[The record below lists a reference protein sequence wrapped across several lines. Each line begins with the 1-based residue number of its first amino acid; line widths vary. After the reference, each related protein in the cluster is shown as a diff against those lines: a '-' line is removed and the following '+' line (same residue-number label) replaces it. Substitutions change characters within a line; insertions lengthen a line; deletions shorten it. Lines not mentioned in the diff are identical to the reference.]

1 MGGSVPGPGRVA
13 PRRWPLALAVIV
25 AAAIL
30 PAAAG
35 QAAGGPRDLTLRLSD
50 LAPGYLVGDDSGCG
64 LGLTGEGAPRELLRL
79 ERHRHRGCIMEFERL
94 WAPPGEASGPPLVES
109 AAFRFSG
116 EAGAVAGFASARA
129 LVAHVLGVR
138 RGSLGP
144 LSVSASI
151 GDAVAAFRTNDA
163 LVEGRPHQPGVA
175 VLWRAGRVLSL
186 VFAGG
191 RGGVEGE
198 QAAIRLALLQHARIR
213 SPTSLR
219 PRDNDDREVP
229 LDNPRLGIEIHW
241 LGRRFQPAGR
251 LPALVLADSFGP
263 LGRGDGPG
271 WLAEL
276 DYEARGR
283 GAGVKLGLWTPS
295 AFARFE
301 RSRLGRLVRA
311 HHCARSEQLELPA
324 GRAVIYAGYSDPP
337 KRCRARAPDRYLA
350 HVFLDGLV
358 VSVNVPICFLCVDD
372 DPDNPDP
379 YDTLAGMRTVVKGLR
394 PRPLSR
400 PAHAPAPAGRPR

>member
-1 MGGSVPGPGRVA
+1 VTPL
-13 PRRWPLALAVIV
+13 RRWLLALAGVV

-30 PAAAG
+30 PVAG
-35 QAAGGPRDLTLRLSD
+35 QAAGGARDLTLRLSD

-94 WAPPGEASGPPLVES
+94 WAPPGEPSGPPLVES
-109 AAFRFSG
+109 AAFRFSR
-116 EAGAVAGFASARA
+116 EAGAVAAFASART

-144 LSVSASI
+144 LSVRASI
-151 GDAVAAFRTNDA
+151 GDAIAAFRTNDA
-163 LVEGRPHQPGVA
+163 LVEGRPRRPGVA

-191 RGGVEGE
+191 RGDAEGE
-198 QAAIRLALLQHARIR
+198 QAALRLALLQHARIQR
-213 SPTSLR
+213 PAALR
-219 PRDNDDREVP
+219 PGDNDDREVP
-229 LDNPRLGIEIHW
+229 LDNPRLGVEVHW
-241 LGRRFQPAGR
+241 LGRRFQPAGQ

-263 LGRGDGPG
+263 LGPREGPG

-276 DYEARGR
+276 DYEARGP

-295 AFARFE
+295 DFARFE

-311 HHCARSEQLELPA
+311 HRCARSEQLDLPA
-324 GRAVIYAGYSDPP
+324 GRAVIYAGYADPP
-337 KRCRARAPDRYLA
+337 RRCRARAPDRYLA

-358 VSVNVPICFLCVDD
+358 VSVNVPICLLCIDGNAD
-372 DPDNPDP
+372 HPDP
-379 YDTLAGMRTVVKGLR
+379 YDTLAGMRAVVKGLQ
-394 PRPLSR
+394 PRPISR

>member
-1 MGGSVPGPGRVA
+1 MGDA
-13 PRRWPLALAVIV
+13 PLRRWPLALVVIV

-30 PAAAG
+30 PAAPV
-35 QAAGGPRDLTLRLSD
+35 QAAGAPRDLTLRLLD

-79 ERHRHRGCIMEFERL
+79 ERHRPRGCIMEFERL
-94 WAPPGEASGPPLVES
+94 WAPPGEPSGPPLVES
-109 AAFRFSG
+109 AAFRFSR

-129 LVAHVLGVR
+129 LLAHVLGVR

-144 LSVSASI
+144 LSLHASI
-151 GDAVAAFRTNDA
+151 GDAVAAYRTNDA
-163 LVEGRPHQPGVA
+163 LVEGRPRRPGVA

-191 RGGVEGE
+191 RGGADGE
-198 QAAIRLALLQHARIR
+198 QAAVRLALLQQARIR
-213 SPTSLR
+213 SPSALR
-219 PRDNDDREVP
+219 PGDNDDREVP
-229 LDNPRLGIEIHW
+229 LDNPRLGTEVHW

-263 LGRGDGPG
+263 LGPGEGPG

-276 DYEARGR
+276 DYDARGR
-283 GAGVKLGLWTPS
+283 GAGVKLGIWTPS
-295 AFARFE
+295 DFARFE

-311 HHCARSEQLELPA
+311 HRCARSEQLDLPA
-324 GRAVIYAGYSDPP
+324 GRAVIYGGHSDPP
-337 KRCRARAPDRYLA
+337 TRCRARAPDRYLA

-358 VSVNVPICFLCVDD
+358 VSVNVPICFLCIEGDAD
-372 DPDNPDP
+372 HPDP
-379 YDTLAGMRTVVKGLR
+379 YDTLAGMRAVVTGLR

-400 PAHAPAPAGRPR
+400 RAHAPVPAGRPR

>member
-1 MGGSVPGPGRVA
+1 MISRGAVTS
-13 PRRWPLALAVIV
+13 PRRWPLALAAIV

-30 PAAAG
+30 PAA
-35 QAAGGPRDLTLRLSD
+35 QARADGAPRDLTLRLSD

-64 LGLTGEGAPRELLRL
+64 LGLTGEGAPRALLRL
-79 ERHRHRGCIMEFERL
+79 ERHRHRGCSMEFERL
-94 WAPPGEASGPPLVES
+94 WAPPGEPSGPPLVES
-109 AAFRFSG
+109 AAFRFSR
-116 EAGAVAGFASARA
+116 EPGAVAGFGSAQA

-138 RGSLGP
+138 HGSLGP
-144 LSVSASI
+144 LSLQVSI

-163 LVEGRPHQPGVA
+163 LVEGRPRRPGVA
-175 VLWRAGRVLSL
+175 LLWRAGRVLSL

-191 RGGVEGE
+191 RGGADGE
-198 QAAIRLALLQHARIR
+198 QAAVRLALLQHARIR
-213 SPTSLR
+213 SPSPLR
-219 PRDNDDREVP
+219 PGDNDDREVP
-229 LDNPRLGIEIHW
+229 LDNPRLGIEVHW

-263 LGRGDGPG
+263 LGPGEGPG

-283 GAGVKLGLWTPS
+283 GAGVKLGLWRPS
-295 AFARFE
+295 DFARFE

-311 HHCARSEQLELPA
+311 HRCARSEQLALPA

-337 KRCRARAPDRYLA
+337 TRCRVRAPDRYLA

-358 VSVNVPICFLCVDD
+358 VSVNVPICFLCVND
-372 DPDNPDP
+372 DPDHPDP
-379 YDTLAGMRTVVKGLR
+379 YDTLAGMRAVVKGLQ

-400 PAHAPAPAGRPR
+400 RAHAPAPADRPR

>member
-1 MGGSVPGPGRVA
+1 M
-13 PRRWPLALAVIV
+13 RWPLALAIIV

-30 PAAAG
+30 PAAAA
-35 QAAGGPRDLTLRLSD
+35 QAAAPRDLTLRLSD
-50 LAPGYLVGDDSGCG
+50 LARGYLVGDDSGCG
-64 LGLTGEGAPRELLRL
+64 VGLTGEGAPRELLRL
-79 ERHRHRGCIMEFERL
+79 ERHRHRGCIMEFEQL
-94 WAPPGEASGPPLVES
+94 WALPGEPSGPPLVES
-109 AAFRFSG
+109 ATFRFSR
-116 EAGAVAGFASARA
+116 EAGAVTGFASARA

-144 LSVSASI
+144 LSVRTSI

-163 LVEGRPHQPGVA
+163 LVQGRPGRPGVA

-191 RGGVEGE
+191 RGGADGE
-198 QAAIRLALLQHARIR
+198 QAAVRLALLQHARLK

-219 PRDNDDREVP
+219 SGDNDDREVP
-229 LDNPRLGIEIHW
+229 LDNPRLGIAVHW
-241 LGRRFQPAGR
+241 LGSRFQRAGR

-263 LGRGDGPG
+263 LGRGTGPG

-276 DYEARGR
+276 DYQARGR

-295 AFARFE
+295 DFARFE

-311 HHCARSEQLELPA
+311 HRCARSEQLDLPG

-358 VSVNVPICFLCVDD
+358 VSVNVPHCFLCIDGD
-372 DPDNPDP
+372 ADLDP
-379 YDTLAGMRTVVKGLR
+379 YDTLAGMRTVVEGLR

-400 PAHAPAPAGRPR
+400 RAHVPAPAGRPR

>member
-1 MGGSVPGPGRVA
+1 MRSL
-13 PRRWPLALAVIV
+13 RRSSLGFALIV

-30 PAAAG
+30 PAAAS
-35 QAAGGPRDLTLRLSD
+35 QAAGGPRDLPLRLSD

-94 WAPPGEASGPPLVES
+94 WAPPDEPPGPPLVES
-109 AAFRFSG
+109 AAFRFSREEG
-116 EAGAVAGFASARA
+116 AAAGLASARS
-129 LVAHVLGVR
+129 LVAHVIGVR
-138 RGSLGP
+138 RGSLRP
-144 LSVSASI
+144 FSLRASI

-163 LVEGRPHQPGVA
+163 LVEGRPRRPGVA
-175 VLWRAGRVLSL
+175 ILWRAGRVLSL
-186 VFAGG
+186 VFTAGQG
-191 RGGVEGE
+191 RADGV
-198 QAAIRLALLQHARIR
+198 QAALRLARLQHARIR

-219 PRDNDDREVP
+219 AGDNDDREVP
-229 LDNPRLGIEIHW
+229 LANPRLGIEVHW

-251 LPALVLADSFGP
+251 LPTLVLADSFGP
-263 LGRGDGPG
+263 LGRGQGPG

-283 GAGVKLGLWTPS
+283 GAGVKLGLWAPS
-295 AFARFE
+295 DFARFE

-311 HHCARSEQLELPA
+311 QRCARSEQLDLLA

-337 KRCRARAPDRYLA
+337 RRCRARAPDRYLA

-358 VSVNVPICFLCVDD
+358 VSVNVPICLLCVDD
-372 DPDNPDP
+372 DPAHVDP
-379 YDTLAGMRTVVKGLR
+379 YDSLAGMRAVVESLR

-400 PAHAPAPAGRPR
+400 RAHAPARAGHPR